1 MTARPRNTPALCGFV
16 AGVAVAAVA
25 LTGCTAGGPSS
36 AGPSSAP
43 APSASAP
50 GPAPSVTARSLTS
63 AATNAA
69 FAALE
74 KRYGARI
81 GLSVIDTGDGATL
94 GYRDETG
101 FGFASTSKALS
112 AGLLL
117 ASASDADLDTVIHYG
132 QSDLLDYAPVTSQHV
147 ATGMTL
153 RDVIAAALQYS
164 DNTAANLMTKQ
175 LGGPAAV
182 HARLRSLGDA
192 TTNIDRTEPTLN
204 EAAPGDPRDTTTPAA
219 LAADLRSFA
228 AGSALSPD
236 RRAMFDSLL
245 RGNTTGGPYIR
256 AGVPARWTVG
266 DKTGNGGYGTRNDI
280 GVVTP
285 PHRSPLIVVI
295 LTNRGSNADA
305 TSDDALIADVT
316 RRIVAAVS

>member
-1 MTARPRNTPALCGFV
+1 MTARPRTATPLLGFV

-25 LTGCTAGGPSS
+25 LTGCTSGAPSS
-36 AGPSSAP
+36 AAPSSAP
-43 APSASAP
+43 ASSATA
-50 GPAPSVTARSLTS
+50 PAPSVTARSLTT
-63 AATNAA
+63 AETDAA
-69 FAALE
+69 FVALE

-94 GYRDETG
+94 GYRDETR
-101 FGFASTSKALS
+101 FAFASTSKALS

-117 ASASDADLDTVIHYG
+117 ASASDADLDRVIHYG

-147 ATGMTL
+147 ASGMTL

-164 DNTAANLMTKQ
+164 DNTAANLMTEQ

-182 HARLRSLGDA
+182 QARLRSLGDA
-192 TTNIDRTEPTLN
+192 TTNVDRTEPTLN

-228 AGSALSPD
+228 VGSALSPD
-236 RRAMFDSLL
+236 RRATFDSLL

-256 AGVPARWTVG
+256 AGVPAGWTVA
-266 DKTGNGGYGTRNDI
+266 TRPATAVTERGT
-280 GVVTP
+280 TSES
-285 PHRSPLIVVI
+285 SPLP
-295 LTNRGSNADA
+295 T
-305 TSDDALIADVT
+305 ALP
-316 RRIVAAVS
+316 